1 MKKTQTVESLKDP
14 RADFQD
20 YQPLHQLS
28 QDTEFRK
35 KTKHLKNTFTKVQE
49 ETALIDVGSNSASY
63 QNDNQTINSPKLNV
77 PLYSN
82 PVDVKSHDTLTI
94 KKTRPITIEGID
106 VEMQADFQDFT
117 VNDEESDE
125 FSSQM
130 IK

>member
-20 YQPLHQLS
+20 YQPQHQFF

-35 KTKHLKNTFTKVQE
+35 KPKNSKNTFTKVQE
-49 ETALIDVGSNSASY
+49 ETTLIDVGSNSASY
-63 QNDNQTINSPKLNV
+63 HNDNLMINSPKLNV

-82 PVDVKSHDTLTI
+82 AAAVNSHDTLTL
-94 KKTRPITIEGID
+94 KKNCPITMEGID
-106 VEMQADFQDFT
+106 VEMQADFQDLT
-117 VNDEESDE
+117 VNDDESDE